1 MSKDVHA
8 ILKSTVV
15 NAVSINLDP
24 DKLRQGNITL
34 SAEGKSELRVPKEDD
49 DLSILLVS
57 SMEIKSQ
64 EDEDTLHA
72 SFVVNF
78 FFSIDEKL
86 DNYDEIVTKQC
97 LPIIRTETKELA
109 NKFLRDMGFPGIFEA
124 DGQNDSQQ

>member
-1 MSKDVHA
+1 MNKDVHA

-49 DLSILLVS
+49 ELSILLVS
-57 SMEIKSQ
+57 SMEITSQ

-97 LPIIRTETKELA
+97 LPIIQAETKKLT
-109 NKFLRDMGFPGIFEA
+109 NKFLRDMGFPGVFEI
-124 DGQNDSQQ
+124 GTQNDF

>member
-15 NAVSINLDP
+15 NAVSINLDS
-24 DKLRQGNITL
+24 DKLIQGNITL
-34 SAEGKSELRVPKEDD
+34 STKVKSELRVPKKDD

-57 SMEIKSQ
+57 SVEIKSQ

-97 LPIIRTETKELA
+97 LPIIQTETKELA
-109 NKFLRDMGFPGIFEA
+109 NKFLRDMGLPGVFEA
-124 DGQNDSQQ
+124 DELNDSQ

>member
-1 MSKDVHA
+1 MNKDIHA
-8 ILKSTVV
+8 SLKSTVV
-15 NAVSINLDP
+15 NSVSINLDP
-24 DKLRQGNITL
+24 DKLRQGNVTL
-34 SAEGKSELRVPKEDD
+34 SVEGKTALRVPKEEG

-86 DNYDEIVTKQC
+86 DNYDEIVTK
-97 LPIIRTETKELA
+97 
-109 NKFLRDMGFPGIFEA
+109 
-124 DGQNDSQQ
+124 

>member
-1 MSKDVHA
+1 MNKDIHA

-15 NAVSINLDP
+15 NSVSINLDP
-24 DKLRQGNITL
+24 DKMRQGDITL
-34 SAEGKSELRVPKEDD
+34 SAEGKSELRIPKEED

-57 SMEIKSQ
+57 SMEMKSK
-64 EDEDTLHA
+64 EDEDIFHA

-97 LPIIRTETKELA
+97 LPIIRTETKELV
-109 NKFLRDMGFPGIFEA
+109 NKFLSDMGFTRIFEA
-124 DGQNDSQQ
+124 GE

>member
-1 MSKDVHA
+1 MNKDVHA

-24 DKLRQGNITL
+24 DKMGQGGITL
-34 SAEGKSELRVPKEDD
+34 SAEGKSELRVPKEED

-64 EDEDTLHA
+64 EDEDTFHA

-97 LPIIRTETKELA
+97 LPIIRTKTKELA
-109 NKFLRDMGFPGIFEA
+109 NKFLSDMGFPGVFET
-124 DGQNDSQQ
+124 DGQSDPQ

>member
-1 MSKDVHA
+1 MNKNVHA

-34 SAEGKSELRVPKEDD
+34 SAEGKSELRVPKGDD

-57 SMEIKSQ
+57 SMEIQSQ
-64 EDEDTLHA
+64 EDKDTLHA

-97 LPIIRTETKELA
+97 LPIIRAETKKLA
-109 NKFLRDMGFPGIFEA
+109 DQFLRDMGFPKVFRE
-124 DGQNDSQQ
+124 DGQNNSQ

>member
-1 MSKDVHA
+1 MNKTVHA
-8 ILKSTVV
+8 TLKSTIV
-15 NAVSINLDP
+15 NAVSIDLDP

-34 SAEGKSELRVPKEDD
+34 SAEGKSELRVPKEDG

-97 LPIIRTETKELA
+97 LPIIRTKTMELT
-109 NKFLRDMGFPGIFEA
+109 NKFLRDMGFPGVFEA
-124 DGQNDSQQ
+124 NGQNNAQ

>member
-34 SAEGKSELRVPKEDD
+34 SAEGKSELRVPKEY
-49 DLSILLVS
+49 LNHPLLLVS

-64 EDEDTLHA
+64 EDEDT
-72 SFVVNF
+72 
-78 FFSIDEKL
+78 
-86 DNYDEIVTKQC
+86 
-97 LPIIRTETKELA
+97 
-109 NKFLRDMGFPGIFEA
+109 
-124 DGQNDSQQ
+124 

>member
-1 MSKDVHA
+1 MNKDVHA
-8 ILKSTVV
+8 SLKSTVV
-15 NAVSINLDP
+15 NSVSIDLDP
-24 DKLRQGNITL
+24 DKLRKGNITL
-34 SAEGKSELRVPKEDD
+34 SVEGKTALRVPKEEDD
-49 DLSILLVS
+49 FSILLVS

-97 LPIIRTETKELA
+97 LPTIRTEIKNLA
-109 NKFLRDMGFPGIFEA
+109 NKFLHDMGFSGVFEA
-124 DGQNDSQQ
+124 TGQNDSQ